1 MASPTAAS
9 LRRPRRA
16 PRRPHHAASH
26 SLSTRYW
33 CVARGN
39 SDFGC
44 CAQRRLQC
52 YPVLCV
58 PHRSSHGSITVF
70 YCYARWMLER
80 IPRRKMW
87 SLSQSDC
94 DPFFLNPLLCVWM
107 EQPGTAGLPV
117 APRRWHR
124 RSERAGKYP
133 ESGLPGCCRPPAAS
147 FCCAE
152 REAGGTHWPQ
162 DESSSAPQ
170 RQCRGWRLGSLLA

>member
-1 MASPTAAS
+1 MWPHPPPPACGDLAVNRAARTTPRPSPSQLATGA
-9 LRRPRRA
+9 LRVETVILVA
-16 PRRPHHAASH
+16 VHNADCSAT
-26 SLSTRYW
+26 LC
-33 CVARGN
+33 CVFPN
-39 SDFGC
+39 
-44 CAQRRLQC
+44 
-52 YPVLCV
+52 
-58 PHRSSHGSITVF
+58 RSSHGSITVF

-133 ESGLPGCCRPPAAS
+133 ESGLPAPGCCRPPAAS

-152 REAGGTHWPQ
+152 REAGGTHRP
-162 DESSSAPQ
+162 
-170 RQCRGWRLGSLLA
+170 